1 MPVASH
7 RAGGFVRF
15 NVLRRSRPASLLGA
29 GSLTRRPAATNAA
42 FPDARTRAASADNA
56 VFPGLLDT
64 LAFDAFAAEYRRA
77 TGFAL
82 VATDAAGA
90 VLRGRVSAS
99 ADAAAAQTARQQ
111 AIAEALRWGE
121 PCVMGDPDGRVL
133 WAVPVLR
140 NQTLLGGLLVCGIAL
155 KRPARAGAL
164 DQRILHA
171 CRRLLELAARH
182 NLTNAALLAER
193 RRHARREREKA
204 EALHALKE
212 GLHDDIRS
220 IYLREEPALIAA
232 IRRGERPAARGA
244 INRVLTAIYFLGES
258 RMELLKSLALELVV
272 TMTRTAV
279 QAGGDPSQILGL
291 NYQSI
296 TTLAR
301 IGSQE
306 ELATWLCEMLELLID
321 AIQANRRHPNSVQL
335 ARAIEYMEEHLAGE
349 LTREEVA
356 RAAGLSPSHFS
367 HLMRDK
373 TGRSFT
379 ELLTQLRVDRAC
391 HLLARTETELAQ
403 IAQSCGFGDQSYF
416 TRVFRKATQQTPGEF
431 RRAQTPAAP

>member
-1 MPVASH
+1 MKIP
-7 RAGGFVRF
+7 
-15 NVLRRSRPASLLGA
+15 
-29 GSLTRRPAATNAA
+29 RRPRRTPAGRRT
-42 FPDARTRAASADNA
+42 PARKGRVSVRPGKGEDHSPPSPEPLAPPAPT
-56 VFPGLLDT
+56 VFPGLLDAVTFDT
-64 LAFDAFAAEYRRA
+64 LAGDYRRA

-82 VATDAAGA
+82 LAADESGR
-90 VLRGRVSAS
+90 VLRGALPPAS
-99 ADAAAAQTARQQ
+99 RTPAAEFIRQQ

-121 PCVMGDPDGRVL
+121 PCVMGDPAGRML
-133 WAVPVLR
+133 WAVPILR
-140 NQTLLGGLLVCGIAL
+140 NQQLIGGLLVIGVAAH
-155 KRPARAGAL
+155 RPARAGAL
-164 DQRILHA
+164 DQRILSA
-171 CRRLLELAARH
+171 CRRLLDLATRH

-193 RRHARREREKA
+193 RQDARREREKA

-258 RMELLKSLALELVV
+258 RTDLLKSLALELVV

-279 QAGGDPSQILGL
+279 QAGGDPAKILGL
-291 NYQSI
+291 NYQSL
-296 TTLAR
+296 TTLAK
-301 IGSQE
+301 IASQE
-306 ELATWLCEMLELLID
+306 ELASWLCEMLELLID

-335 ARAIEYMEEHLAGE
+335 ARAIEYMEERLASE

-356 RAAGLSPSHFS
+356 RASGLSPSHFS
-367 HLMRDK
+367 HLMRLK

-391 HLLARTETELAQ
+391 HLLARTDTELVQVAQ
-403 IAQSCGFGDQSYF
+403 ACGFGDQSYF
-416 TRVFRKATQQTPGEF
+416 TRVFRKAMKQTPG
-431 RRAQTPAAP
+431 